1 MKNVNPK
8 TVVFVTGAFVSHH
21 GWSEWQT
28 YFQSKGYTTIAP
40 TWPYKDGTA
49 AELRSKHPSG
59 NPGLAALT
67 LSELVDHYA
76 NIIKKLPEKPIVIGH
91 SLGGLITQIILNRDL
106 AAAAVAI
113 HSVPPQG
120 VFLFPYEF
128 SFLKAGW
135 RALGFFTS
143 SKKTYLMSF
152 SKWQYA
158 FVNGMSLADQKKAY
172 EENTIP
178 ESKTVARGGLT
189 NAAKVDFKKAHAP
202 LLLTAGST
210 DHIIPAHLN
219 QRNFKKYKKRSDSIL
234 DYKEFP
240 GINHFVVG
248 LPTWKHDADYIL
260 QWLEENTIAKQSAGS
275 FNNTNKA
282 QANMGVN

>member
-1 MKNVNPK
+1 MLKNINSK
-8 TVVFVTGAFVSHH
+8 TVVFVTGAFVSHN

-40 TWPYKDGTA
+40 PWPYKDGTA
-49 AELRSKHPSG
+49 AELRKKHPSG

-76 NIIKKLPEKPIVIGH
+76 GIIKKLPEKPIVIGH

-120 VFLFPYEF
+120 VFPYEF

-143 SKKTYLMSF
+143 MKKTYLMSF
-152 SKWQYA
+152 KTWQYA

-172 EENTIP
+172 EESTIP

-189 NAAKVDFKKAHAP
+189 SAAKVDFKKAHAP
-202 LLLTAGST
+202 LLLTSGST

-219 QRNFKKYKKRSDSIL
+219 LRNFKKYKRRSDSIL

-260 QWLEENTIAKQSAGS
+260 QWLEENTIAKQSTGN
-275 FNNTNKA
+275 FNNTRA
-282 QANMGVN
+282 QQIAGVNP